1 MSQDISITSA
11 MQTVFR
17 QKIMYLKVFSEVSI
31 EQIISAIYFHLH
43 QQAFGSYIEHFLKK
57 KNVHP
62 VLSKCS
68 RPNSVYMN
76 NLRKSNPKK
85 SR

>member
-11 MQTVFR
+11 MQTVFW

-57 KNVHP
+57 KRSPSAVQ
-62 VLSKCS
+62 
-68 RPNSVYMN
+68 M
-76 NLRKSNPKK
+76 
-85 SR
+85 